1 MAIDQRT
8 TTEETIATPH
18 NQSTKPP
25 QIPPSQPPAQKVATI
40 EYTEV
45 FVWGEDKYGQLG
57 IDSQLQTA
65 PQSVLAVGGRTQRP
79 DFIPVPRS
87 CSFNI
92 VIRQVACGRHHS
104 AILTAQGHLYMMG
117 SNRMGQLGVASV
129 APPPNIQLQNH
140 SLGLT
145 DAQIEQMYTAGSP
158 ILVESLKMFKV
169 EQVACG
175 ADFSMVICRKPLQQ

>member
-57 IDSQLQTA
+57 IDSQL
-65 PQSVLAVGGRTQRP
+65 
-79 DFIPVPRS
+79 
-87 CSFNI
+87 
-92 VIRQVACGRHHS
+92 
-104 AILTAQGHLYMMG
+104 
-117 SNRMGQLGVASV
+117 
-129 APPPNIQLQNH
+129 
-140 SLGLT
+140 
-145 DAQIEQMYTAGSP
+145 
-158 ILVESLKMFKV
+158 
-169 EQVACG
+169 
-175 ADFSMVICRKPLQQ
+175 